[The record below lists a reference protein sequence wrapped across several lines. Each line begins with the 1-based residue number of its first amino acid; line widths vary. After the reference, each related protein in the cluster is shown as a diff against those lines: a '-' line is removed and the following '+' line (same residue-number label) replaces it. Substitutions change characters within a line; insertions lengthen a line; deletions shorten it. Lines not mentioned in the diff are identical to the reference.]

1 MAELPKRNFTGGEIA
16 PSLHGRA
23 DLTKFQTGL
32 ATLRNFT
39 IKPQGGAVNRTGTEF
54 IGAGSEMLGQAADR
68 LIPFEFNKDQAYIL
82 EFGQQYM
89 RVIRNGGHVLL
100 PADTITAI
108 NLTTAVQIFA
118 SNTYSSGDEVF
129 ITGIVGSVELNN
141 KRFRITS
148 VTGSQFHLATGPDP
162 ADVTPYVSGGTSAK
176 IFTLTTPYLD
186 AFALKFTQSAD
197 VMTITE
203 KGQAPR
209 DLSRTA
215 HDAWTLTAI
224 SYVPT
229 ISAPV
234 GISAVAGGTGA
245 STFNK
250 TYEYVV
256 TVVDDTGQESVQ
268 SLAASVTTTALDGTH
283 FVTVGWGTVANADY
297 YNIYKAESEVSDV
310 YGWIGE
316 SKTLSF
322 RDYNLLPDITDT
334 PPIARDP
341 FSGADDFPGAVSYYQ
356 QRQVFGRTNNNRQT
370 LFATQSG
377 NFHSMNIS
385 RPIKAD
391 DALERTIASYTVNE
405 IRHFVDLNA
414 LIILTSG
421 GVWRVTEGQ
430 DGVLTPDSVGFRQQ
444 AGSRGSS
451 DVRPVVIGD
460 TSLYVQ
466 DGGRSVR
473 DLGYS
478 FQTDSYFGNE
488 VSLLAKHLFEGTDK
502 NIIDIAYAE
511 EPDGIVWCVLENGDV
526 MGLTYLKEHQVFGW
540 HRHDFSGGKVLSV
553 AAIPSG
559 DPPETDTGHEVY
571 FLIERTIDGATV
583 QYVERLK
590 SRVFDTNADLFFV
603 DSGLTYDAAPATTI
617 TGLDHLEG
625 ETVVALADGNVV
637 KTNSAGNAIVVTS
650 GAVTFAESASK
661 IHIGIP
667 IVADFETLDIDPLQA
682 SVRGKPMNV
691 GELIVKVQDS
701 RGGKVGP
708 DSSSLTQ
715 EFPGRTVAD
724 NFAVLTGKT
733 TEHRVFVDPQWS
745 SNGHI
750 FIRQDDPLPLAIL
763 SIVPDIDV
771 G

>member
-1 MAELPKRNFTGGEIA
+1 MADLPKLNFTGGEIA

-32 ATLRNFT
+32 ASLRNMT
-39 IKPQGGAVNRTGTEF
+39 IKPQGGVLNRTGTEF
-54 IGAGSEMLGQAADR
+54 IGSGSEMVGQPANR

-82 EFGQQYM
+82 EFGSQYM
-89 RVIRNGGHVLL
+89 RVIKDGGHVLL
-100 PADTITAI
+100 PTDTITAI
-108 NLTTAVQIFA
+108 TLTATVQVFA
-118 SNTYSSGDEVF
+118 ANTYSNGDEVF
-129 ITGIVGSVELNN
+129 ITGIVGSTELNN
-141 KRFRITS
+141 KRFVLTS
-148 VTGSQFHLATGPDP
+148 VGGASFVLSGIDGTEISA
-162 ADVTPYVSGGTSAK
+162 YVSGGTSAK

-209 DLSRTA
+209 DLARTA
-215 HDAWTLTAI
+215 HDAWTLTVI

-229 ISAPV
+229 IAAPA
-234 GISAVAGGTGA
+234 GLTANAGGTGA

-256 TVVDDTGQESVQ
+256 TVVDTSGQESVQ
-268 SLAASVTTTALDGTH
+268 SVAAGETTTALDGTH
-283 FVTVGWGTVANADY
+283 FVALGWGSVAGADY
-297 YNIYKAESEVSDV
+297 YNIYKAESEVSDI

-316 SKTLSF
+316 SKTLAF

-334 PPIARDP
+334 PPIVRDP
-341 FSGADDFPGAVSYYQ
+341 FPGTDDFPGAVSYYQ

-370 LFATQSG
+370 VFATQSG
-377 NFHSMNIS
+377 NFKSMNIS

-430 DGVLTPDSVGFRQQ
+430 DGVLTPDSIGFRQQ

-451 DVRPVVIGD
+451 DVRPVLIGD
-460 TSLYVQ
+460 TALYVES
-466 DGGRSVR
+466 GGRSMR

-478 FQTDSYFGNE
+478 FQSDSYFGNE
-488 VSLLAKHLFEGTDK
+488 VSLLAKHLFEGVDR
-502 NIIDIAYAE
+502 NIVDMAYAE
-511 EPDGIVWCVLENGDV
+511 EPDGIVWCVLDDGDV

-540 HRHDFSGGKVLSV
+540 HRHDFDGGRVRSV
-553 AAIPSG
+553 AVIPSNTV
-559 DPPETDTGHEVY
+559 TDSTSEVY
-571 FLIERTIDGATV
+571 FLVDRTIDGDSKN
-583 QYVERLK
+583 YIERLK
-590 SRVFDTNADLFFV
+590 SREFAVEADSFFV
-603 DSGLTYDAAPATTI
+603 DSGLTYDSVPATTI
-617 TGLDHLEG
+617 SGLDHLEG
-625 ETVVALADGNVV
+625 EVVVALADGNVV
-637 KTNSAGNAIVVTS
+637 KTNNLGTTLTVTNGAITLLNA
-650 GAVTFAESASK
+650 ASK

-667 IVADFETLDIDPLQA
+667 IVSDFETLDIDPLSQ

-691 GELIVKVQDS
+691 SELIVKIQS
-701 RGGKVGP
+701 TRGGKVGP
-708 DSSSLTQ
+708 NSAKLSQQLS
-715 EFPGRTVAD
+715 GREVAD
-724 NFAVLTGKT
+724 NFAALSNKT
-733 TEHRVFVDPQWS
+733 TEVRVHVEAEWT

-750 FIRQDDPLPLAIL
+750 FIRQDDPLPMTILAV
-763 SIVPDIDV
+763 VPDVDF